1 MNADVGALVNSLGHR
16 VNVDKRLD
24 AVNQAHSRADAIN
37 QTHNRAGV
45 DDNVSVDGLVNNNR
59 EEEDDRQKS
68 LFFNVQIKRL

>member
-1 MNADVGALVNSLGHR
+1 MGALVNSLGHR
-16 VNVDKRLD
+16 VNVDMRLD

-37 QTHNRAGV
+37 QTYNRAGV